1 MRNDANPG
9 PGRSGST
16 ERIAMRARVL
26 IVGDGPAGCA
36 AAIAAARAGCD
47 VSMLGHGRARA
58 APECVSGAASMLLD
72 GLVPNLAGQ
81 SGAWLDAV
89 TDAHGGRAII
99 RSRLDDALRTEAL
112 AARVRYA
119 RAPAGPLA
127 PRVEHGTIVGVMH
140 RGGTIDAGI
149 VIDATGVGGW
159 LRRALRLEAS
169 ADSSS
174 FWLRRGYAR
183 TEGARGGT
191 RWHITRD
198 GWLWLRATATY
209 PIWTS
214 LHAVRDD
221 DVPWPD
227 DASPVGPVWRECRR
241 WRCLRRAAGPGYIVC
256 GDAASHLDPATGDG
270 LRFAMASGLRAG
282 ALAADVLHHPHRSS
296 VLSALY
302 SDWVVQTYEGNRAL
316 LARHYALSGLDIGAR
331 DPLLLPDA

>member
-1 MRNDANPG
+1 MKQPNKTV
-9 PGRSGST
+9 T
-16 ERIAMRARVL
+16 ERLVHALTFELV
-26 IVGDGPAGCA
+26 
-36 AAIAAARAGCD
+36 AIALC
-47 VSMLGHGRARA
+47 
-58 APECVSGAASMLLD
+58 APV
-72 GLVPNLAGQ
+72 
-81 SGAWLDAV
+81 GAWLLDMPVSHVGALTVMVSLIAMAWNMTFNTLFDRLERRFGWVRNLGMRIVHAV
-89 TDAHGGRAII
+89 AFELGLVAMVVP
-99 RSRLDDALRTEAL
+99 L
-112 AARVRYA
+112 AAWW
-119 RAPAGPLA
+119 L
-127 PRVEHGTIVGVMH
+127 
-140 RGGTIDAGI
+140 
-149 VIDATGVGGW
+149 GVG
-159 LRRALRLEAS
+159 LLEAS

-227 DASPVGPVWRECRR
+227 GASPVGPVWRECRR
-241 WRCLRRAAGPGYIVC
+241 WRCLRQAAGPGYIVC